1 MKKTVISVILTF
13 CLLLTLAGCFAVH
26 TDVPGSTASDGQ
38 TSETQPTPPAS
49 DATDGTEAEQQPE
62 GDTTAAPAAEDT
74 TEASTEAPAPNTE
87 ETVRQVMA
95 RMTLEEKVAQM
106 FFVTPEQLTG
116 ISGYATVAGE
126 TTRQAFGAIPVGG
139 VIYFAGNLQSTDQ
152 VKAMLSGMRDISVT
166 RLGVPVFLGVDE
178 EGGTVARISGTGK
191 FGIAAIPN
199 MSAVGA
205 SGDPEQA
212 RAIGKQIGGY
222 LAELGFNVDF
232 APDTDVLSNP
242 ANTVVKYRSFGSDG
256 DVVASFARAYTEGLQ
271 SMGVRGCYKHF
282 PGHGATAEDSHEGF
296 AVSLRTKDG
305 LWENDLKPFMDG
317 VRFGVPFIMS
327 GHISLPNA
335 VKENVPASLSYEMV
349 TGLLRSE
356 MRYGGII
363 ITDALNM
370 GAVTQN
376 FGQDEAAVLA
386 VKAGNDMLLCPPD
399 LSVAYNAVLSAVRS
413 GEISPDRI
421 DQSVERILREKLR

>member
-1 MKKTVISVILTF
+1 M
-13 CLLLTLAGCFAVH
+13 LLLGRPMRDRFEQVE
-26 TDVPGSTASDGQ
+26 VYSPGEYRRRHAL
-38 TSETQPTPPAS
+38 
-49 DATDGTEAEQQPE
+49 
-62 GDTTAAPAAEDT
+62 
-74 TEASTEAPAPNTE
+74 
-87 ETVRQVMA
+87 VRQVMA

-116 ISGYATVAGE
+116 VTGYATVAGD
-126 TTRQAFGAIPVGG
+126 TTRQAFASIPVGG
-139 VIYFAGNLQSTDQ
+139 IIYFAGNLQSADQ
-152 VKAMLSGMRDISVT
+152 VKALLSGMQNISVT

-205 SGDPEQA
+205 AGDPEQA

-242 ANTVVKYRSFGSDG
+242 ANTVVKYRSFGADG
-256 DVVASFARAYTEGLQ
+256 DLVATFARAYTEGLQ
-271 SMGVRGCYKHF
+271 SAGVRGCYKHF

-296 AVSLRTKDG
+296 AVSPRTKDG
-305 LWENDLKPFMDG
+305 LWENDLKPFADG

-370 GAVTQN
+370 GAITQN
-376 FGQDEAAVLA
+376 FGQAEAAVMA

-399 LSVAYNAVLSAVRS
+399 LPAAYNAVLSAVRS
-413 GEISPDRI
+413 GEIGTDRI
-421 DQSVERILREKLR
+421 DQSVERILREKMK